1 MGMGK
6 LLIRNLDDVVIEKLR
21 KRAAANGNSM
31 EEEARQA
38 LARAVGHDVK
48 AWLADVDAFR
58 NALPPHKGPPSEDIV
73 RSMRDDRTRH
83 LETLALGAPRRPRG
97 KK

>member
-1 MGMGK
+1 MGR

-31 EEEARQA
+31 EEEARRA
-38 LARAVGHDVK
+38 LARAVGYDVQ

-58 NALPPHKGPPSEDIV
+58 KSLPPHKGPPSEEII
-73 RSMRDDRTRH
+73 RQMRDERSRH
-83 LETLALGAPRRPRG
+83 LEELVTPKSDGRRR

>member
-1 MGMGK
+1 MGK

-38 LARAVGHDVK
+38 LARAVSHDAQ
-48 AWLADVDAFR
+48 AWLADADAFR
-58 NALPPHKGPPSEDIV
+58 QSLPKMPEGYSSLDALHEGRAIH
-73 RSMRDDRTRH
+73 M
-83 LETLALGAPRRPRG
+83 
-97 KK
+97 KKYE